1 MANYLNRLVLRLG
14 GETPVVRPRVRG
26 RFEPAEKGSQLAA
39 IPLLS
44 EVPEE
49 SRNVDPTPVP
59 LRPVVASF
67 AEEASRA
74 TFAPRIVKERDI
86 HSEIVPPPVTSSPE
100 ELRPNFIQKTRRELF
115 ADNSAPDN
123 NSFLHK
129 ERQALPEIRL
139 KAHSTSLEKS
149 ETRETSLPGLRI
161 PRELQPRELSRIE
174 KTNDSA
180 GAKNAIRPT
189 DSRREESLKVRESLV
204 NAGLARPAITQPV
217 AVQKAEQHVTANQ
230 PTQDIQIVIGK
241 ITVQAHFPTQQA
253 APPPMT
259 RPGPKL
265 TLEQYL
271 QQREGRR

>member
-1 MANYLNRLVLRLG
+1 MANYLNRLVSRLG

-26 RFEPAEKGSQLAA
+26 RFEPTEKGSQLAA

-44 EVPEE
+44 EVSEE
-49 SRNVDPTPVP
+49 SRNVDPTPAP

-67 AEEASRA
+67 TEEASRA
-74 TFAPRIVKERDI
+74 TFATRVVKERDI
-86 HSEIVPPPVTSSPE
+86 HSEIVAPLVSSSPK
-100 ELRPNFIQKTRRELF
+100 ELRPNFFRRARRELYSG
-115 ADNSAPDN
+115 NSAPDS
-123 NSFLHK
+123 NSSLQE
-129 ERQALPEIRL
+129 ERQALPEIRP
-139 KAHSTSLEKS
+139 KAHSTSLVKA
-149 ETRETSLPGLRI
+149 ETHETSLPGLRI
-161 PRELQPRELSRIE
+161 LRDIQPRDNLRIE

-180 GAKNAIRPT
+180 GAKNAIGPT
-189 DSRREESLKVRESLV
+189 DSKPEESLKVRESLV
-204 NAGLARPAITQPV
+204 DAGLARPAITQPV
-217 AVQKAEQHVTANQ
+217 AVQKAEQRVTANQ

-241 ITVQAHFPTQQA
+241 ITVQAHFPAQQA